1 MTNPQRAIRDGI
13 ILILLALVCCYCCI
27 VKICNTVLTVEMIRA
42 GAPIIKKP
50 IK

>member
-1 MTNPQRAIRDGI
+1 MKNRAF